1 VITKHERLHA
11 LENQIQRLNRR
22 IDTLNQRSNRLSWV
36 RLAIFLGGFFLAI
49 LVFFPAGWP
58 WSLAT
63 GFITL
68 LAFSIAAYVHR
79 QVERGITR
87 HKIWLQIKTTQV
99 ARIQLDWANIPSI
112 STQSSSANH
121 PFEVDL
127 DITGERSLHQLITT
141 AVSLEGRQR
150 VREWLL
156 NTTPDLQ
163 TIRQRQALIK
173 ELAPLSR
180 FRDKLTL
187 KTLLAS
193 TNVAEHLEGK
203 KLLNWLKQ
211 QDSNKQS
218 RLTVIVATALSALTI
233 TLLLLNILALIGPQ
247 LWIIAVLLSIGWFFL
262 KGKDRGDL
270 FEDAYFLR
278 DAFAQLSTIFEYL
291 ETYPYGNNSRVK
303 KLCEPFFIKPLS
315 SPSVLL
321 KRLSRIASAATLA
334 KNQLLWLIVNA
345 LLPWDVYV
353 AIRLN
358 HYKALLA
365 NTLPAWLDTWFE
377 LEALNSFA
385 SFSNLHP
392 EYIQPKLV
400 YDTEYRP
407 PDVYS
412 RDDPRG
418 HPAEQ
423 GSHCLFRASGLGH
436 PLIVAEQKVV
446 NDFTMN
452 ESGQVVIVTGSNM
465 SGKSTFLR
473 TIGIN
478 LCLAYAGG
486 PVNATSLQTSL
497 FRIFTCIKV
506 SDSVTDGYSY
516 FYAEVKRLK
525 ALLQAL
531 EQADK
536 LPLFFLI
543 DEIFKGTN
551 NRERLIGSRAYIHA
565 LVGQNCLGVIS
576 THDLEL
582 VHLADAL
589 PEITNYHFKEDVID
603 SQMVFDYILRPG
615 PCPTTNALKIMQ
627 MEGLPIEAST
637 FTTTQTHPQQH

>member
-1 VITKHERLHA
+1 MITKHERLRA

-22 IDTLNQRSNRLSWV
+22 IDGLNQRSNRLSWV
-36 RLAIFLGGFFLAI
+36 RLAIFLGGFLLAV

-58 WSLAT
+58 SSLAT
-63 GFITL
+63 GFITVV
-68 LAFSIAAYVHR
+68 AFSIVAYIHR
-79 QVERGITR
+79 QVERSITR
-87 HKIWLQIKTTQV
+87 HKIWLQLKTTQV
-99 ARIQLDWANIPSI
+99 ARIQLDWSNIPSI
-112 STQSSSANH
+112 STKSSLSTH
-121 PFEVDL
+121 PFETDL

-141 AVSLEGRQR
+141 AVSYEGRQR
-150 VREWLL
+150 VQAWLL
-156 NTTPDLQ
+156 NATPDLQ
-163 TIRQRQALIK
+163 TIHQRQALIQ

-203 KLLNWLKQ
+203 NLLNWLKQ
-211 QDSNKQS
+211 QDGYKQS
-218 RLTVIVATALSALTI
+218 RLTILVATALSALTI
-233 TLLLLNILALIGPQ
+233 ILLLLNSLALIGPQ
-247 LWIIAVLLSIGWFFL
+247 FWIIAVLLSIGWFSL
-262 KGKDRGDL
+262 KRKERGDL

-291 ETYPYGNNSRVK
+291 ETYPYGNQHHLK
-303 KLCEPFFIKPLS
+303 KLCDPFFNNS
-315 SPSVLL
+315 ARRPSVLL
-321 KRLSRIASAATLA
+321 KKLSRIASAATLA
-334 KNQLLWLIVNA
+334 KNQFLWFIINA

-358 HYKALLA
+358 RYKALLA
-365 NTLPAWLDTWFE
+365 SVLPAWLDTWFE
-377 LEALNSFA
+377 LEALSSLA
-385 SFSNLHP
+385 SFSYLNP
-392 EYIQPKLV
+392 EYPQPALI
-400 YDTEYRP
+400 
-407 PDVYS
+407 
-412 RDDPRG
+412 DDAG
-418 HPAEQ
+418 Q
-423 GSHCLFRASGLGH
+423 DNHCLFHANGLGH

-446 NDFTMN
+446 NDFSMN
-452 ESGQVVIVTGSNM
+452 DPGQVVIVTGSNM

-486 PVNATSLQTSL
+486 HVNADSFQTSL
-497 FRIFTCIKV
+497 FKIFTCIKV

-525 ALLQAL
+525 ALLQEL
-531 EQADK
+531 ERGDG

-576 THDLEL
+576 TH
-582 VHLADAL
+582 
-589 PEITNYHFKEDVID
+589 
-603 SQMVFDYILRPG
+603 
-615 PCPTTNALKIMQ
+615 
-627 MEGLPIEAST
+627 
-637 FTTTQTHPQQH
+637 